1 MCRKK
6 LRILDHR
13 AAPATL
19 TNLDQPNN
27 TLTLK
32 MNKTITLA
40 RIRDFMAVLH
50 FCHIF
55 WRFLKEYKFINFS
68 FKWSSCMGVHDI
80 TITLLK
86 FSGFRQ
92 KLINGSDE
100 TQMEEEDVLA
110 VGYEV
115 TVSS

>member
-1 MCRKK
+1 
-6 LRILDHR
+6 
-13 AAPATL
+13 
-19 TNLDQPNN
+19 
-27 TLTLK
+27 
-32 MNKTITLA
+32 
-40 RIRDFMAVLH
+40 
-50 FCHIF
+50 
-55 WRFLKEYKFINFS
+55 
-68 FKWSSCMGVHDI
+68 MGVHDI

-115 TVSS
+115 TVSSLQQFQKPFVFFQQNLFFQQQN

>member
-1 MCRKK
+1 
-6 LRILDHR
+6 
-13 AAPATL
+13 
-19 TNLDQPNN
+19 
-27 TLTLK
+27 
-32 MNKTITLA
+32 
-40 RIRDFMAVLH
+40 
-50 FCHIF
+50 
-55 WRFLKEYKFINFS
+55 
-68 FKWSSCMGVHDI
+68 MGVHDI

-115 TVSS
+115 TVSSLQQFLLFSAKSIFPTAKLGSRSKGTY